1 MDGKNKNK
9 RNGKKV
15 NANTKKIMKKRR
27 NSAANM
33 SKKNIL
39 DQNKL
44 QKKEKIKEKINNNRW
59 VGKCARQSGPDD
71 DPCMENIGTVMLY
84 VGNQVTNFMKQKKRT
99 ETFVKLMEKKGGKGN
114 NFANTTSYL
123 ESACSKNP
131 R

>member
-59 VGKCARQSGPDD
+59 VGKCARQSQG
-71 DPCMENIGTVMLY
+71 L
-84 VGNQVTNFMKQKKRT
+84 
-99 ETFVKLMEKKGGKGN
+99 
-114 NFANTTSYL
+114 
-123 ESACSKNP
+123 
-131 R
+131 